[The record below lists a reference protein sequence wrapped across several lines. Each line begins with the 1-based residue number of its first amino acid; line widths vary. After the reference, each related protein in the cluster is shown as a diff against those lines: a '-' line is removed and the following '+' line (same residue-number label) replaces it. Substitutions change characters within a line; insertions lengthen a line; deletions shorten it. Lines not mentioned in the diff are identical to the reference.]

1 MDKQSVISFFDNR
14 ASRWDEIS
22 VQKDSVLNKILD
34 YAGVKTGVKLLDVA
48 CGTGVLF
55 DKYIERG
62 VKNFTA
68 IDISPEMVKKAQEK
82 YNEIDIVCGDAEE
95 YNFEKHFDCI
105 IVFNAFPHFVNPQ
118 LLFKNLASRLNNG
131 GRLTIA
137 HGASREDIIKCHSGD
152 ADLVSNIL
160 PTAEELADLM
170 KDYLTIDTVISD
182 CEKYI
187 VSGLKKYYR

>member
-82 YNEIDIVCGDAEE
+82 YEKIKILCGDAEE
-95 YNFEKHFDCI
+95 FVFDEKFDCI

-118 LLFKNLASRLNNG
+118 LLFKNLVAHLDNG
-131 GRLTIA
+131 GRLTVA
-137 HGASREDIIKCHSGD
+137 HGASREDILKCHSGA

-160 PTAEELADLM
+160 PIAEELADLM

-187 VSGLKKYYR
+187 VSGVIK

>member
-1 MDKQSVISFFDNR
+1 MDKQSVISFFDNC
-14 ASRWDEIS
+14 APRWDEIS
-22 VQKDSVLNKILD
+22 VQNDAVLQQILD
-34 YAGVKTGVKLLDVA
+34 YAGVKLDVTLLDVA

-62 VKNFTA
+62 VTNLTA

-82 YNEIDIVCGDAEE
+82 YKKVNIICGDAEE
-95 YNFEKHFDCI
+95 YKFDEKFDCI

-118 LLFKNLASRLNNG
+118 LLFKNLVAHLDNG

-137 HGASREDIIKCHSGD
+137 HGASREEIIKCHSGA

-160 PTAEELADLM
+160 PIAEKLADLM
-170 KDYLTIDTVISD
+170 KDYLTVDTVISD

-187 VSGLKKYYR
+187 VSGVIK

>member
-95 YNFEKHFDCI
+95 FVFDEKFDCI

-118 LLFKNLASRLNNG
+118 LLFKNLVAHLDNG
-131 GRLTIA
+131 GRLTVA
-137 HGASREDIIKCHSGD
+137 HGASREDILKCHSG
-152 ADLVSNIL
+152 AAGLVSNIL
-160 PTAEELADLM
+160 PTAEKLADLM

-187 VSGLKKYYR
+187 VSGRKNNF

>member
-1 MDKQSVISFFDNR
+1 VKIEMDKQSVISFFDNR

-95 YNFEKHFDCI
+95 YNFEKRFDCI
-105 IVFNAFPHFVNPQ
+105 IVFNAFPHFVYPN
-118 LLFKNLASRLNNG
+118 K
-131 GRLTIA
+131 
-137 HGASREDIIKCHSGD
+137 
-152 ADLVSNIL
+152 LVVVKIVHNSATSYSIFVWVL
-160 PTAEELADLM
+160 RHKSTVTFFVY
-170 KDYLTIDTVISD
+170 DYCVVTYVNA
-182 CEKYI
+182 C
-187 VSGLKKYYR
+187 KKVR

>member
-1 MDKQSVISFFDNR
+1 MDKQSVISFFDNC
-14 ASRWDEIS
+14 APRWDEIS
-22 VQKDSVLNKILD
+22 VQKDSVLNQILD
-34 YAGVKTGVKLLDVA
+34 YAGVKSDVTLLDVA

-62 VKNFTA
+62 VTNLTA
-68 IDISPEMVKKAQEK
+68 IDISPEMVKKAQQK

-95 YNFEKHFDCI
+95 YNFEKRFDCI

-118 LLFKNLASRLNNG
+118 FLLGNLVSHLNNG

-137 HGASREDIIKCHSGD
+137 HGASREDIIKCHSGV
-152 ADLVSNIL
+152 AESISKVL

-170 KDYLTIDTVISD
+170 KDYLTVDTVISD

-187 VSGLKKYYR
+187 VSGVRK